1 MAITTYA
8 ELVTALTT
16 SWMHR
21 TDLAAIAPEAITL
34 SEAKFN
40 RRLRTKRQ
48 ELALAATAIDAS
60 YQIAIPSN
68 FRAVKRLWRTD
79 SPTTPLGVK
88 TLEFIIKRSWAAEKA
103 LNYCVED
110 ATFRFDGTG
119 TVAGVLLRNIPGL
132 SASTTTNWLL
142 TAEPDVYLY
151 NGLAEMAKHARD
163 MNKASYWEALGD
175 KKIEEINLAEQAD
188 QFSGPLTVRS
198 A

>member
-16 SWMHR
+16 NWMHR
-21 TDLAAIAPEAITL
+21 DDLATVAPEAIAIA
-34 SEAKFN
+34 EAKFN
-40 RRLRTKRQ
+40 RRLRTKHQ
-48 ELALAATAIDAS
+48 ELALAATAIDSS

-79 SPTTPLGVK
+79 SPTMPLGVK
-88 TLEFIIKRSWAAEKA
+88 SLEFIIKRSWAAEKA

-110 ATFRFDGTG
+110 ATFRFDGNG
-119 TVAGVLLRNIPGL
+119 TVAGVLLRNIPAL
-132 SASTTTNWLL
+132 SGSNTTNWLL

-151 NGLAEMAKHARD
+151 NCMAEMTKYVGNMER
-163 MNKASYWEALGD
+163 ASYWEQLGD
-175 KKIEEINLAEQAD
+175 RKIDEINRIENAD
-188 QFSGPLTVRS
+188 QFSGSLTVRS

>member
-16 SWMHR
+16 NWMHR
-21 TDLAAIAPEAITL
+21 DDLATVAPEAIAIA
-34 SEAKFN
+34 EAKFN
-40 RRLRTKRQ
+40 RRLRTKHQ
-48 ELALAATAIDAS
+48 ELALAATAIDSS

-79 SPTTPLGVK
+79 SPTMPLGVK
-88 TLEFIIKRSWAAEKA
+88 SLEFIIKRSWAAEKA

-119 TVAGVLLRNIPGL
+119 TVAGVLLRNIPAL
-132 SASTTTNWLL
+132 SGSNTTNWLL

-151 NGLAEMAKHARD
+151 NCMAEMTKYVGNMER
-163 MNKASYWEALGD
+163 ASHWEQLGD
-175 KKIEEINLAEQAD
+175 RKIDEINRVENAD
-188 QFSGPLTVRS
+188 QFSGSLTVRS

>member
-21 TDLAAIAPEAITL
+21 ADLAAIAPEAIAL

-40 RRLRTKRQ
+40 RRLRTTHQ
-48 ELALAATAIDAS
+48 ELALAATAIDAA
-60 YQIAIPSN
+60 YQVAIPSN

-88 TLEFIIKRSWAAEKA
+88 SLDFIIKRSWAAEKA

-110 ATFRFDGTG
+110 ATFRFDGAG
-119 TVAGVLLRNIPGL
+119 TVAGVLLRNIPAL
-132 SASTTTNWLL
+132 TVSNTTNWLL

-151 NGLAEMAKHARD
+151 NGLAEMAKYVWD
-163 MNKASYWEALGD
+163 MNKAAYWEQLGD
-175 KKIEEINLAEQAD
+175 KKIDEINRAEHRD